1 MKLERIY
8 VFPQFKKIIKQEA
21 LKSGKTVAEWT
32 KEFTQE
38 KDPMHQLAENIRK
51 KKVKGFDFV

>member
-1 MKLERIY
+1 MKLERLY
-8 VFPQFKKIIKQEA
+8 VFPKFKTIIKQEA

-51 KKVKGFDFV
+51 RSGKLDFP